1 MIKNLEII
9 TSSFKE
15 IERLLENNYIP
26 VSVVGKVYGNYKSK
40 DKVER
45 IRGLNTFRN
54 YHNERARD
62 YLACYLLYQDNL
74 KRIGLDRITSTFIK
88 LSVIHNK
95 TKIALCGHGIEQ
107 GFCYRHILRDFLTSN
122 NVPVTKNEKIDTEF
136 QKELWRHDEYKS
148 RGHFNLTNEFVGQ
161 RLEQCNWVF
170 AKTMPNNPHTYTLR
184 KDMKDDQLFLKLV
197 SHIRYFGEL
206 EIFEG
211 VMYRV
216 FYYNNYRYWE
226 HPCDTKNEDVDLINR
241 AIIV

>member
-1 MIKNLEII
+1 MIENLEII

-15 IERLLENNYIP
+15 IERLLENDYIP
-26 VSVVGKVYGNYKSK
+26 ISVVGKVYGNYRSK

-54 YHNERARD
+54 YHNERAGD
-62 YLACYLLYQDNL
+62 YIACYLLYQDNL
-74 KRIGLDRITSTFIK
+74 RRIGLDRITSTFIK
-88 LSVIHNK
+88 LSNIHNK

-122 NVPVTKNEKIDTEF
+122 NIPVANNEKIDMNL
-136 QKELWRHDEYKS
+136 QKELWRYDEYKS
-148 RGHFNLTNEFVGQ
+148 RGHYNLTNKFVGQ
-161 RLEQCNWVF
+161 TLEQCNWVF
-170 AKTMPNNPHTYTLR
+170 ARTMPNNPHSYTLK
-184 KDMKDDQLFLKLV
+184 KDMEDDQLFLKLV

-216 FYYNNYRYWE
+216 FYYNGYKYWE
-226 HPCDTKNEDVDLINR
+226 HPCDNKNEDVDLINR
-241 AIIV
+241 AILV